1 MERFS
6 ANLHER
12 SIGYLLTGEV
22 RMRILIIEDE
32 PKMAKLLK
40 KGLQE
45 ENHSVMVA
53 HDGMEGFDMSRT
65 DEFDA
70 VVLDVM
76 LPGMTGF
83 EIARRLRDSNSQV
96 PILMLTARD
105 AVAYS
110 CLLFGRVI
118 MVFFC
123 SRPGTARIMET
134 SNAAFSI
141 RLPKGFLLYTQQ

>member
-1 MERFS
+1 
-6 ANLHER
+6 
-12 SIGYLLTGEV
+12 
-22 RMRILIIEDE
+22 MRILIIEDE

-105 AVAYS
+105 AVAAVRWAAARRCANAHIARLSEYS
-110 CLLFGRVI
+110 TAHAP
-118 MVFFC
+118 VF
-123 SRPGTARIMET
+123 ARC
-134 SNAAFSI
+134 
-141 RLPKGFLLYTQQ
+141 G